1 MEELVRIAE
10 HILSGVFGRHAALL
24 PERAWDGDK
33 STVLRCR
40 LLYAAPPAPPGYLR
54 PSAHGAK
61 PKGPDPRVQKITAN
75 LLNRFRAA
83 GG

>member
-24 PERAWDGDK
+24 PERARDGDK

-40 LLYAAPPAPPGYLR
+40 LPYAAPPAPTGVIVKR
-54 PSAHGAK
+54 S
-61 PKGPDPRVQKITAN
+61 V
-75 LLNRFRAA
+75 
-83 GG
+83 